1 MFVLFLI
8 AGCPRDLKQD
18 VTLDVKHRPI
28 LTGGWP
34 FDQRLTY

>member
-8 AGCPRDLKQD
+8 AGCPCDVKQD
-18 VTLDVKHRPI
+18 VTHDVKHRPI

-34 FDQRLTY
+34 LDKRLSY